1 MIKLRT
7 MLQADVPAV
16 HAIEQVVSDD
26 PWTLK
31 IFSDCLLVGY
41 KCFVFEEVVQDQK
54 DIIGYGLLS
63 IDKREAHILN
73 VSIRA
78 DKRRQ
83 GLGIRM
89 MHNLLRIARKYFI
102 KKVNLEVKISNKP
115 AIDLYKKL
123 NFKQVGIKAGYY
135 PLPDGSHEDALVFV
149 LQLKKIK

>member
-1 MIKLRT
+1 MIRLRA
-7 MLQADVPAV
+7 MLQTDISAV

-41 KCFVFEEVVQDQK
+41 KCFVFEEIVNDKK

-89 MHNLLRIARKYFI
+89 MHNLLRVARKYFI
-102 KKVNLEVKISNKP
+102 KKVNLEVKMSNKP
-115 AIDLYKKL
+115 ALDLYKKL
-123 NFKQVGIKAGYY
+123 NFKQSGVKIGYY
-135 PLPDGSHEDALVFV
+135 PLPDGSHEDALVFA